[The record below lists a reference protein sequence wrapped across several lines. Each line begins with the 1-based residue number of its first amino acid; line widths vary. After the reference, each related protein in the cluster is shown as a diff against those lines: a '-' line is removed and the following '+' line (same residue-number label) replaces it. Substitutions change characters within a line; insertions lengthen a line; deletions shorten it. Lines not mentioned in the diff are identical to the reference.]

1 MIIRKKVIEQFIV
14 ILDMIDDK
22 NLKNKEE
29 IKRKLREEFENM
41 IDGDIYASST
51 LTLIRRDDD

>member
-1 MIIRKKVIEQFIV
+1 VIEQFIV